1 MANEIVKYHH
11 ELNTIPLRKFTAV
24 EMNLFFSIV
33 SRMRDKGDK
42 TVRLTFEQLKDLS
55 NYKATANVR
64 FVDDLKDTYEKIL
77 SLRFGRRSQ
86 SGLNFSMFVMF
97 TGFDIVGDTDEPYVD
112 ITIHDKAIPLLNN
125 LDEWVRYSL
134 QQFNELQS
142 SYSKTMF
149 RLLKQFRTTG
159 YAYFSKEDF
168 HELLDIP
175 NSYRQ
180 GNIDQKVLKPIRE
193 ELTPIFTGLTIKKKY
208 GKGRGKPVIG
218 YQFSFK
224 PEMKNADDFYK
235 GEREDL
241 RKKLFNIEHNSE
253 LTQEQKW
260 LAKDRVLGL
269 KLGTHESDFFAQKQ
283 KEKAQLKEEKA
294 RKELLEGLSR
304 KFN

>member
-1 MANEIVKYHH
+1 MIVDLK
-11 ELNTIPLRKFTAV
+11 LCNRT
-24 EMNLFFSIV
+24 S
-33 SRMRDKGDK
+33 K
-42 TVRLTFEQLKDLS
+42 TV
-55 NYKATANVR
+55 
-64 FVDDLKDTYEKIL
+64 
-77 SLRFGRRSQ
+77 
-86 SGLNFSMFVMF
+86 
-97 TGFDIVGDTDEPYVD
+97 
-112 ITIHDKAIPLLNN
+112 
-125 LDEWVRYSL
+125 
-134 QQFNELQS
+134 
-142 SYSKTMF
+142 F

-180 GNIDQKVLKPIRE
+180 GNIDQKVLGPIRE

-235 GEREDL
+235 GEREDF
-241 RKKLFNIEHNSE
+241 RKKIFNIDHNSE

-269 KLGTHESDFFAQKQ
+269 KLGTHESEFFAQQK
-283 KEKAQLKEEKA
+283 KEKAQLEEETA
-294 RKELLEGLSR
+294 RKNVLDDLSR
-304 KFN
+304 RFT